1 MAVETRQGPF
11 TLPAVAA
18 ARSERQADEPAV
30 MRSSGSSITSGN
42 VSSTPAPSNACVNR
56 QS

>member
-11 TLPAVAA
+11 TLPAAA
-18 ARSERQADEPAV
+18 ARSERQAEEPAV
-30 MRSSGSSITSGN
+30 MRSSGRSITSGN
-42 VSSTPAPSNACVNR
+42 VSSTPAPSRACVSR